1 MGCRARVKVIGG
13 KAVCHLDPELA
24 TSELLGQCISTGVT
38 PPPQGIFGNVWRPFS
53 CHTWEEEKDG
63 SSWHLVGGTQRC
75 WCNYPT
81 NHRMAR
87 QKKKNLAPGVSS
99 AKVGPCSKGLMGLG
113 WRAPCHFTWGLKK
126 RGRGLWTARW
136 TPEPLYSA
144 QEFCSRISAP
154 FGFSVDE
161 AGTSLECCLLHY
173 VLFIYHHLRVCGL
186 FENL

>member
-1 MGCRARVKVIGG
+1 MVAPGLWWV
-13 KAVCHLDPELA
+13 ELRDA
-24 TSELLGQCISTGVT
+24 GVT
-38 PPPQGIFGNVWRPFS
+38 ILQITGWPD
-53 CHTWEEEKDG
+53 K
-63 SSWHLVGGTQRC
+63 
-75 WCNYPT
+75 
-81 NHRMAR
+81 
-87 QKKKNLAPGVSS
+87 KKKNLAPGVSS

-173 VLFIYHHLRVCGL
+173 VLFIYHHLRVYGL

>member
-1 MGCRARVKVIGG
+1 MHLNGGYPPPHRGYLAMSGDLSVVIPGRRKRMVAPG
-13 KAVCHLDPELA
+13 IWWVELRDA
-24 TSELLGQCISTGVT
+24 GVT
-38 PPPQGIFGNVWRPFS
+38 ILQITGWP
-53 CHTWEEEKDG
+53 D
-63 SSWHLVGGTQRC
+63 
-75 WCNYPT
+75 
-81 NHRMAR
+81 
-87 QKKKNLAPGVSS
+87 KKKNLAPGVSS

-173 VLFIYHHLRVCGL
+173 VLFIYHHLRVYGL